1 MSILKSLAPC
11 SVLLLA
17 AACATPQPESETLV
31 AAVDQPSDQADAGG
45 ETSRTPARGHGKTGF
60 METYDHDG
68 DGQVTEAEF
77 MTEREQGYLRRDAD
91 GDGAVHAEEYVAEYE
106 GRLQEQLEDTYTRQI
121 EQAYVRFGVLDSDDD
136 EVMTLSEFHA
146 SGTRMFSRLD
156 SNGDGVVNA
165 DDTSDRY

>member
-1 MSILKSLAPC
+1 MSTLKLFVPC
-11 SVLLLA
+11 TALLLV
-17 AACATPQPESETLV
+17 AACATPRHASETT
-31 AAVDQPSDQADAGG
+31 AAAIDQPSEQADAG
-45 ETSRTPARGHGKTGF
+45 EDTSRPLARGHSKSGF
-60 METYDHDG
+60 METYDLDG

-106 GRLQEQLEDTYTRQI
+106 GRLQDQMEDTYTRQI

-146 SGTRMFSRLD
+146 SGTRIFSRLD
-156 SNGDGVVNA
+156 SNGDGFVNA
-165 DDTSDRY
+165 EDTSDRY